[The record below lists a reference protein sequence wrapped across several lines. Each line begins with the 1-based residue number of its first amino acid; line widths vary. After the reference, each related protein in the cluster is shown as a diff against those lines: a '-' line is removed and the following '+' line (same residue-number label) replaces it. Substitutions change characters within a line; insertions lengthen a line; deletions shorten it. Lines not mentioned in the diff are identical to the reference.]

1 VADFSFKPAPVRMRA
16 LSILLAL
23 LLPGSPSFAQRAPV
37 FITGVVQD
45 QTGAVLPGAVVDLLN
60 SGGVVAQSTTAD
72 GVGVFRFDSVSAD
85 QYQIVA
91 RFEGFNPASTR
102 VRVTTRA
109 PGPQKLVLSIAGLK
123 QEITVSSNAAE
134 VRATASSNADAISVD
149 TTMLESLP
157 VFDND
162 LVATMSRFLDTGS
175 LGNAGVTLVVNGM
188 EVSALNVS
196 AAAVQQIRINQDP
209 YSAEYSRPGRGRVE
223 ILTKPGDQEY
233 HGDISS
239 LIRDARV
246 NARNPFATQ
255 KPPEERRAAD
265 GFFGGPLGSGGKTSF
280 MISANDAV
288 LDQRAFVYA
297 VGLGGVI
304 QDSLPQAS
312 ARALVSASITH
323 QISDKNTF
331 SIRPNYQYESDENR
345 GAGGTTLASAAT
357 TFKHHEEQVT
367 YTHQTVWRPTLLHQ
381 VQLLVGHEREPTT
394 SASPDRGLVVQGAF
408 TGGGGQGELLRTETH
423 MNLNDSLAWT
433 KGHHLVQTG
442 FQLPDWSRR
451 GFFDRTNFGGT
462 FYFSGLDAYASGR
475 PYAFVQQRGNGDV
488 VLLEKQ
494 VGAYVKDDWQPRSG
508 LSIGLGVRYDWQNY
522 FHDDNNVAPRVS
534 IAFAPGEKTNVFR
547 GGVGIFNDRSGPV
560 VIADILNSRP
570 GGLTKIVLENP
581 GYPDPFSAVSA
592 NGLAPSVVR
601 LAPNIQIPQ
610 TLQYSASL
618 DHQLQKSTIISVTYT
633 GARGYHLF
641 RSRDINAPQPPLYL
655 ARPDS
660 SFGVVRQ
667 VESTG
672 RQVSNSLQVTLRG
685 RATRWFNGQMQ
696 YTLSRVENDTSGIG
710 AFPANDNDLSGEWA
724 HADFD
729 RRHRFL
735 VLGRLTGI
743 KVVDIGV
750 GFTANSG
757 GPYSET
763 LGGDPYNNSRGKAR
777 PFGVARNSLTMADY
791 SSLDVRASRDV
802 KIGGTQKA
810 GRTVTLSL
818 DAFNILNH
826 VNYGSYVGTVSSPL
840 FGQPVSALAP
850 RQLQL
855 SARVKF

>member
-1 VADFSFKPAPVRMRA
+1 V
-16 LSILLAL
+16 LSILLVL
-23 LLPGSPSFAQRAPV
+23 LLPGSPSFAQRAAV
-37 FITGVVQD
+37 SVTGVVQD
-45 QTGAVLPGAVVDLLN
+45 QTGAVLTGAVVDLLN
-60 SGGVVAQSTTAD
+60 GRGVVVQSTTTD
-72 GVGVFRFDSVSAD
+72 SVGVFRFDGVSTD

-102 VRVTTRA
+102 VRVTTRS
-109 PGPQKLVLSIAGLK
+109 PGAQKLVLSIAGLK
-123 QEITVSSNAAE
+123 QEITVSNSLAE
-134 VRATASSNADAISVD
+134 VRATASGNADAISVD
-149 TTMLESLP
+149 TTTLESLP

-162 LVATMSRFLDTGS
+162 LVATMSRFLDSGS

-188 EVSALNVS
+188 EVNALNVS
-196 AAAVQQIRINQDP
+196 ASAVQQIRINQDP

-239 LIRDARV
+239 LIRDAHV

-265 GFFGGPLGSGGKTSF
+265 GFFGGPLGAGGKTSF

-288 LDQRAFVYA
+288 LDQRAFIYA
-297 VGLGGVI
+297 LGLGGVV
-304 QDSLPQAS
+304 QDSLPQS
-312 ARALVSASITH
+312 SGRALVSASITH

-357 TFKHHEEQVT
+357 TFKHYEEQVT

-394 SASPDRGLVVQGAF
+394 SASPDRGIVVQGAF
-408 TGGGGQGELLRTETH
+408 TGGGGQGDLLRTETH

-462 FYFSGLDAYASGR
+462 FYFSGLDTYASGR

-508 LSIGLGVRYDWQNY
+508 LSIGLGMRYDWQNY
-522 FHDDNNVAPRVS
+522 FHDDNNLAPRVS
-534 IAFAPGEKTNVFR
+534 VAFAPGDKTNVFR
-547 GGVGIFNDRSGPV
+547 GGVGVFNDRSGPV
-560 VIADILNSRP
+560 VIADVLNSRP
-570 GGLTKIVLENP
+570 GGLTKIVIENP
-581 GYPDPFSAVSA
+581 GYPDPFSSVSSV
-592 NGLAPSVVR
+592 GQAPSIVR
-601 LAPNIQIPQ
+601 LAPNVQIPQ

-618 DHQLQKSTIISVTYT
+618 DHQLQKSTILSVTYT

-641 RSRDINAPQPPLYL
+641 RSRDINAPLPPLYL
-655 ARPDS
+655 ARPDA

-672 RQVSNSLQVTLRG
+672 RQFSNSLQVTLRG
-685 RATRWFNGQMQ
+685 RVTRWFNGQMQ
-696 YTLSRVENDTSGIG
+696 YTLSRVLNDTSGIG
-710 AFPANDNDLSGEWA
+710 AFPANDYDLSGEWSR
-724 HADFD
+724 ADFD
-729 RRHRFL
+729 RRYRFL

-750 GFTANSG
+750 GFTTNSG
-757 GPYSET
+757 APYSET
-763 LGGDPYNNSRGKAR
+763 LGGDPYSNSRGKAR
-777 PFGVARNSLTMADY
+777 PLGVARNSLTTAGY

-810 GRTVTLSL
+810 ARTVTLSL

-826 VNYGSYVGTVSSPL
+826 VNYGSYVGTVGSPL